1 MLTRCPHCET
11 TFRVTSEQL
20 TVRQGSVRCGSCR
33 EVFNALESLADEMPA
48 SVVHEPLP
56 VTEADFAA
64 VAEVEPE
71 LPVAHEAEAA
81 EPVSEPEPESEPETD
96 SALEP
101 EFAPEPE
108 PEAPVDAPVVAAADE
123 ALADQEVWED
133 EPAPRRWPW
142 ALGLVTLLLLAAAQ
156 LVYIFRVEIAV
167 LSPELRP
174 TLATACEL
182 AGCSV
187 PLPRKPELLG
197 IETSD
202 LAPAEGEHLLL
213 TATLKNRAPFALEYP
228 HLELALTDT
237 QDAALL
243 RKVLAPADYLPAGL
257 LPTQGFEARGELSV
271 KLNFEARG
279 VPAIGYRLYLFYP

>member
-20 TVRQGSVRCGSCR
+20 TARQGSVRCGSCR

-48 SVVHEPLP
+48 GIVHEPLP
-56 VTEADFAA
+56 VAEADFAA

-71 LPVAHEAEAA
+71 LPAAPEVAAA
-81 EPVSEPEPESEPETD
+81 EPVPEPEPESEPE
-96 SALEP
+96 P
-101 EFAPEPE
+101 EE
-108 PEAPVDAPVVAAADE
+108 PVDAPAAAEADE
-123 ALADQEVWED
+123 ALPDEEVWAD
-133 EPAPRRWPW
+133 APAPRRWPW
-142 ALGLVTLLLLAAAQ
+142 ALGLAASLLLAAIQ

-174 TLATACEL
+174 TLAAACEL
-182 AGCSV
+182 VGCAV
-187 PLPRKPELLG
+187 PLPHKPELLG

-202 LAPAEGEHLLL
+202 LAPAEGERLLL
-213 TATLKNRAPFALEYP
+213 TATLKNRAPFAQEYP
-228 HLELALTDT
+228 HLELSLTDT

-243 RKVLAPADYLPAGL
+243 RKVLTPADYLPAAQTPAG
-257 LPTQGFEARGELSV
+257 GFAARGEVAV